1 MTLLVSVVF
10 WNVVQI
16 VSSDDDG
23 TVHLGRDNSSGQ
35 DSTSDGN
42 QSSEWTFLVDVRTLD
57 SGFRG
62 LESQTGILI
71 PSLGSSSSL
80 GLWVDVDV
88 RLLLESSLRLDG

>member
-10 WNVVQI
+10 WNIVQI
-16 VSSDDDG
+16 ISSDDNS
-23 TVHLGRDNSSGQ
+23 TVHLGGHNSTGQ

-42 QSSEWTFLVDVRTLD
+42 QSGEWTLLVDVRTLD
-57 SGFRG
+57 SGLWG
-62 LESQTGILI
+62 LESKSGILI
-71 PSLGSSSSL
+71 PSLGSSSGL